1 MQQEVSFPVLE
12 PEQQGIIA
20 PGSSLYLLSKLR
32 QRTKQFLSGTGVHVH
47 NTLACRE
54 HEDQSYGKS
63 DAQTQSLIGP
73 SAPRPTVAPAEPPPS
88 PPEES
93 HIQVNFTNF
102 CNAVFGTPPPQLSE
116 AAERVVKSRKFL
128 SCRKRY
134 MEMYSFKKDLPV
146 FRADPDIQL
155 MRLLN
160 LILIKVREFGFDQR
174 YLHDIHYAKRP
185 QRERRSKS
193 SQSFSSRCLGVE
205 VQTTANGK
213 LKFGFS
219 NALVTIDANPSLI
232 PSPSSDASSW
242 RLSDNRVP
250 PSSSPNRSPEPR
262 HDHSP
267 GGTKRQHRESPP
279 DMSAGSNRHGK
290 RQRPD
295 PIPKKLSPPTPDPS
309 SLKHH
314 ALRTLSTIGNRRHVL
329 GIHVDGNMFQL
340 WYFDRAGSICSSK
353 ISIKDDAEL
362 FATSIVL
369 FSLASK
375 ERLGYE
381 PCFEAPAGM
390 KRRSWST
397 IRNHEVGVEGY
408 RFRLLSAASLYGR
421 GTFVYEAE
429 LISGPVIQS
438 GRLAIKCSW
447 QPISKHPE
455 DELYRLANQRGV
467 SGLATL
473 HASCTVSLLSDGVRG
488 DLFANCSYQDRELRV
503 QVLSPFCVPLYTV
516 QNMDTFQTAFTSLVA
531 AHHELHEKAGILHR
545 DISPNNLM
553 VDSSDPTK
561 GVLID
566 LDMAVRDRNP
576 DTGESLNVPVLPG
589 APIVRINVTME
600 DPCFICPTVC
610 WQRLNFL

>member
-1 MQQEVSFPVLE
+1 
-12 PEQQGIIA
+12 
-20 PGSSLYLLSKLR
+20 
-32 QRTKQFLSGTGVHVH
+32 
-47 NTLACRE
+47 
-54 HEDQSYGKS
+54 
-63 DAQTQSLIGP
+63 
-73 SAPRPTVAPAEPPPS
+73 
-88 PPEES
+88 
-93 HIQVNFTNF
+93 
-102 CNAVFGTPPPQLSE
+102 
-116 AAERVVKSRKFL
+116 
-128 SCRKRY
+128 
-134 MEMYSFKKDLPV
+134 
-146 FRADPDIQL
+146 
-155 MRLLN
+155 
-160 LILIKVREFGFDQR
+160 
-174 YLHDIHYAKRP
+174 
-185 QRERRSKS
+185 
-193 SQSFSSRCLGVE
+193 
-205 VQTTANGK
+205 
-213 LKFGFS
+213 
-219 NALVTIDANPSLI
+219 
-232 PSPSSDASSW
+232 
-242 RLSDNRVP
+242 
-250 PSSSPNRSPEPR
+250 
-262 HDHSP
+262 
-267 GGTKRQHRESPP
+267 
-279 DMSAGSNRHGK
+279 
-290 RQRPD
+290 
-295 PIPKKLSPPTPDPS
+295 
-309 SLKHH
+309 
-314 ALRTLSTIGNRRHVL
+314 
-329 GIHVDGNMFQL
+329 MFQL

-408 RFRLLSAASLYGR
+408 RFRLLSIVHSAASLYGR

-473 HASCTVSLLSDGVRG
+473 HAPCTVSLLSDGVRG

-503 QVLSPFCVPLYTV
+503 QVLSPFCVPLYGSEYGHIPNGIHV
-516 QNMDTFQTAFTSLVA
+516 ISS
-531 AHHELHEKAGILHR
+531 HHELHEKAGILHR

-589 APIVRINVTME
+589 APVRHRPHEIVRMNVTME
-600 DPCFICPTVC
+600 DSCFICPTVC